1 MRLARLFFGIAI
13 LLCALVPAH
22 AQDYSKFLFNV
33 GGGIGFPLGNLSNF
47 VNDGGNFV
55 IGGGYGFMKHVGVDT
70 EFMWHDLPINDA
82 TKAHLQTPG
91 ASARQYS
98 WTFNPIVHTQ
108 IGDRFGVYGIGGI
121 GWYHRSGETTTPGV
135 GVDLRSVLVV
145 VVRVHD
151 RQREHRYRQPKL
163 KRIWREHRWG
173 RHDTARRRSCEF
185 LYRDQISPR
194 WLQRAFLPT
203 FFRSLLGFGCFD
215 RSRKESRVAV

>member
-1 MRLARLFFGIAI
+1 MRLARLFFGVAI
-13 LLCALVPAH
+13 LLCVLVPAH
-22 AQDYSKFLFNV
+22 AQDYSKFLFNI

-108 IGDRFGVYGIGGI
+108 ISDRFGVYGIGGI
-121 GWYHRSGETTTPGV
+121 GWYHRSGETTTPGT
-135 GVDLRSVLVV
+135 GVICDPYWS
-145 VVRVHD
+145 
-151 RQREHRYRQPKL
+151 
-163 KRIWREHRWG
+163 WW
-173 RHDTARRRSCEF
+173 
-185 LYRDQISPR
+185 
-194 WLQRAFLPT
+194 
-203 FFRSLLGFGCFD
+203 FGCTIGSVNIVTGS
-215 RSRKESRVAV
+215 RSSNSFGENIGGGATIRLGGGHVNFYTEIRYHHAGYNRVSTNLLPLTFGIRLF

>member
-1 MRLARLFFGIAI
+1 MRLARLYFGVAI
-13 LLCALVPAH
+13 LLCAVVPAH
-22 AQDYSKFLFNV
+22 TQDYSKFLFNV

-135 GVDLRSVLVV
+135 GVICDPYWSWWYGCTLGSVNIITGSRSANAFGENIGGGATIRLGGGHVNFYTEIRYHHAGYN
-145 VVRVHD
+145 RVSTN
-151 RQREHRYRQPKL
+151 L
-163 KRIWREHRWG
+163 
-173 RHDTARRRSCEF
+173 
-185 LYRDQISPR
+185 
-194 WLQRAFLPT
+194 LPLT
-203 FFRSLLGFGCFD
+203 FGIRLF
-215 RSRKESRVAV
+215 

>member
-1 MRLARLFFGIAI
+1 MRFARLFFGIAI

-22 AQDYSKFLFNV
+22 GQDYSKFLFNV

-98 WTFNPIVHTQ
+98 WTFNPVVHTQ

-135 GVDLRSVLVV
+135 GVICDPYWSWWYGCTVGSVNIVTGSRSANAFGENIGGGATIRLGGGHVNFYTEIRYHHAGYN
-145 VVRVHD
+145 RVSTN
-151 RQREHRYRQPKL
+151 L
-163 KRIWREHRWG
+163 
-173 RHDTARRRSCEF
+173 
-185 LYRDQISPR
+185 
-194 WLQRAFLPT
+194 LPLT
-203 FFRSLLGFGCFD
+203 FGIRLF
-215 RSRKESRVAV
+215 

>member
-1 MRLARLFFGIAI
+1 MRLARLFIGVAI

-22 AQDYSKFLFNV
+22 GQDYSKFLFNV

-108 IGDRFGVYGIGGI
+108 IGDRFGIYGIGGI

-135 GVDLRSVLVV
+135 GVICDPYWSWWYGCTVGSVNIVTGSRSSNAFGENIGGGATIRLGGGHVNFYTEIRYHHAGYN
-145 VVRVHD
+145 RVSTN
-151 RQREHRYRQPKL
+151 L
-163 KRIWREHRWG
+163 
-173 RHDTARRRSCEF
+173 
-185 LYRDQISPR
+185 
-194 WLQRAFLPT
+194 LPLT
-203 FFRSLLGFGCFD
+203 FGIRLF
-215 RSRKESRVAV
+215 

>member
-1 MRLARLFFGIAI
+1 MRLARLYFGVAI
-13 LLCALVPAH
+13 LLCTVVPAH
-22 AQDYSKFLFNV
+22 TQDYSKFLFNV

-135 GVDLRSVLVV
+135 GVICDPYWSWWYGCTLGSVNIITGSRSANAFGENIGGGATIRLGGGHVNFYTEIRYHHAGYN
-145 VVRVHD
+145 RVSTN
-151 RQREHRYRQPKL
+151 L
-163 KRIWREHRWG
+163 
-173 RHDTARRRSCEF
+173 
-185 LYRDQISPR
+185 
-194 WLQRAFLPT
+194 LPLT
-203 FFRSLLGFGCFD
+203 FGIRLF
-215 RSRKESRVAV
+215 

>member
-1 MRLARLFFGIAI
+1 MRFARLYFGVAI
-13 LLCALVPAH
+13 LLCAVVPAH
-22 AQDYSKFLFNV
+22 TQDYSKFLFNV

-135 GVDLRSVLVV
+135 GVICDPYWSWWYGCTLGNVNIVTGSRSSNSFGENIGGGATIRLGGGHVNFYTEIRYHHAGYN
-145 VVRVHD
+145 RVSTN
-151 RQREHRYRQPKL
+151 L
-163 KRIWREHRWG
+163 
-173 RHDTARRRSCEF
+173 
-185 LYRDQISPR
+185 
-194 WLQRAFLPT
+194 LPLT
-203 FFRSLLGFGCFD
+203 FGIRLF
-215 RSRKESRVAV
+215 

>member
-1 MRLARLFFGIAI
+1 MRFARWSFGIAI
-13 LLCALVPAH
+13 LLCALVPVH

-82 TKAHLQTPG
+82 TKEHLQTPG

-108 IGDRFGVYGIGGI
+108 IGDRFGVYAIGGI

-135 GVDLRSVLVV
+135 GVICDPYWSWWYGCTIGSVNFVTGSRSANAFGENIGGGATYRLGGGHVNFYA
-145 VVRVHD
+145 
-151 RQREHRYRQPKL
+151 EIRYHHAGYNSVSTNL
-163 KRIWREHRWG
+163 
-173 RHDTARRRSCEF
+173 
-185 LYRDQISPR
+185 
-194 WLQRAFLPT
+194 LPLT
-203 FFRSLLGFGCFD
+203 FGIRLF
-215 RSRKESRVAV
+215 